1 VDCDL
6 PHGDILTPHDLRQLA
21 RQLWEASDDSQ
32 EALAAHIERD
42 QSAVSRA
49 LGDSED
55 TKTRYAKT
63 CVRIIEHYC
72 PEVMIHYPRGQVE
85 RSS

>member
-1 VDCDL
+1 MDCDL
-6 PHGDILTPHDLRQLA
+6 AHGDILTPHDLRLLA

-49 LGDSED
+49 LNE
-55 TKTRYAKT
+55 TEQNPTRYAKT

-72 PEVMIHYPRGQVE
+72 PEVTIHYPRGQVE